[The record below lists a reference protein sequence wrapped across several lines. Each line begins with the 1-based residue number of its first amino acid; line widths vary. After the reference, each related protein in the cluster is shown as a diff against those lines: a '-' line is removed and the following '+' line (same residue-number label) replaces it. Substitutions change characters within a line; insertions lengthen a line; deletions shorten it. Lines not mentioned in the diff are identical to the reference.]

1 MIMKSFSTLTQKK
14 SKKVTNMT
22 KSFTELCLS
31 VSIVVTSFKAPSI
44 SSEDGHDMLVNDGR
58 IQEPFPI
65 EYSLPAG

>member
-31 VSIVVTSFKAPSI
+31 VSIVVTSFKALSI
-44 SSEDGHDMLVNDGR
+44 SSEDGHDMLVNDGC